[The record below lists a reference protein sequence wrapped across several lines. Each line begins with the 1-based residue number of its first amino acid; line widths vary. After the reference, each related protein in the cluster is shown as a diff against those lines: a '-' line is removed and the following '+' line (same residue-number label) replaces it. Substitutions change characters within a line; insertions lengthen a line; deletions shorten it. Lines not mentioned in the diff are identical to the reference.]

1 MYKKVE
7 LPKSGFVG
15 IEKDIADFWKEKDI
29 KQKNFDMNKDGEY
42 FTFYDGPPTANGKPH
57 EGYYSKIQSYERA

>member
-15 IEKDIADFWKEKDI
+15 IEKDIADFWKEKD
-29 KQKNFDMNKDGEY
+29 
-42 FTFYDGPPTANGKPH
+42 AGKGLWLEPSSEIFAASGDIRGIFCH
-57 EGYYSKIQSYERA
+57 WRK

>member
-29 KQKNFDMNKDGEY
+29 KQKNFDMNKDG
-42 FTFYDGPPTANGKPH
+42 
-57 EGYYSKIQSYERA
+57 